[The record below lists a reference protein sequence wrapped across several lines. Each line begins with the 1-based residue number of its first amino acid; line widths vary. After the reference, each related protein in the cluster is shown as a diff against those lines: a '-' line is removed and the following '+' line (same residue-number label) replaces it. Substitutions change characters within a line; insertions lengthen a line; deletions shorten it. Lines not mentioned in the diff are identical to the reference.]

1 MKKRRKVKKVDVER
15 QRRRKGC
22 FIKIYDLNG
31 NVIEISILFMYANM

>member
-1 MKKRRKVKKVDVER
+1 MKKVDVER
-15 QRRRKGC
+15 QRRSKGC